1 MPLLNLP
8 HYTSSIIEE
17 NDHDIHIELIPDS
30 STKPICSEC
39 NSKELQSFGKRRL
52 QFMDIPI
59 RGKRVGLNI
68 DVQRYRCKNC
78 KKIIQSELPL
88 MSDNYRMT
96 ERLERHIKKE
106 SILRPFTHLA
116 EEIGVTEGTIRKI
129 FNDHKDSL
137 SEKLTFATPKIMGI
151 DEIHLAKQP
160 RCVITNI
167 EERTIIEMLRDRNK
181 TTVIKY
187 LRGLHDAHIIL
198 NVAMDMWKP
207 YKDSVHSVLP
217 HATIVIDKFHVVRMA
232 NDALEKCRKQI
243 RAKMPVKQ
251 RRDLM
256 NDRFIMLKRNHEL
269 KPREQ
274 FLLSHWKENYPLLGK
289 VYELKESFYSI
300 YEARDSKEA
309 YNRYNEWENGLTA
322 EIRPFFYDLHRA
334 VSNWHNEIFTYF
346 DYPITNAYTESMNSV
361 IRHIDRAGRSYGF
374 ESIRAKILY
383 SSNLHNRYD
392 KPKFAK
398 KKPSQSRRTTIGKS
412 MADDWCQSYGVPE
425 FETINY
431 GVSIDKLAEMLE
443 SGKLRFDV

>member
-8 HYTSSIIEE
+8 YYTSSIIEE
-17 NDHDIHIELIPDS
+17 NDHDIHIELIPDG

-39 NSKELQSFGKRRL
+39 NCNELQSFGKRGL

-59 RGKRVGLNI
+59 RGKHVGLNI
-68 DVQRYRCKNC
+68 NAQRYRCKNC

-88 MSDNYRMT
+88 MSSDYRMT
-96 ERLERHIKKE
+96 ERLERQIKKE

-151 DEIHLAKQP
+151 DEIHLAKQQ

-187 LRGLHDAHIIL
+187 LRGLQNVHIIL
-198 NVAMDMWKP
+198 NVAMDMWKS

-217 HATIVIDKFHVVRMA
+217 HATIVINKFHVVHMA

-243 RAKMPVKQ
+243 RANMPVKQ

-256 NDRFIMLKRNHEL
+256 NDRFIMFKRNHEL

-274 FLLSHWKENYPLLGK
+274 FLLSRWKENYPLLGEA
-289 VYELKESFYSI
+289 YDLKESFYSI
-300 YEARDSKEA
+300 YEASDGKEA
-309 YNRYNEWENGLTA
+309 YNRYNEWENGLTT
-322 EIRPFFYDLHRA
+322 EIRPFFHDLHRA

-346 DYPITNAYTESMNSV
+346 DYPIINAYTESMNSV
-361 IRHIDRAGRSYGF
+361 IRHIDKAGRSYGF

-383 SSNLHNRYD
+383 SSNLHSRYD
-392 KPKFAK
+392 KPKFTK
-398 KKPSQSRRTTIGKS
+398 KKPSQYRRTTVDKCIT
-412 MADDWCQSYGVPE
+412 DDWCQSYGTPE
-425 FETINY
+425 IETINY